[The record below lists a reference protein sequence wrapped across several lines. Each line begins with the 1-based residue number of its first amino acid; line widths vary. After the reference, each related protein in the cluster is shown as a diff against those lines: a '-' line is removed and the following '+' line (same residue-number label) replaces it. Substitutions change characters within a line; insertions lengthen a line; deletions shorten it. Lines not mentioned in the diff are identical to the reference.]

1 MQEKHAFL
9 DLHRGMPVVQEL
21 QKAGID
27 RKDVFITTKCP
38 GRIGAHGRAETAL
51 GFRHSTDRAAM
62 SSFFLVRSF

>member
-1 MQEKHAFL
+1 M
-9 DLHRGMPVVQEL
+9 QEL

-51 GFRHSTDRAAM
+51 GFRHSTDREAM